1 MLKQLQVAS
10 QLRCVSV
17 RTSLMLHVM
26 HVMHARCGST
36 CGREGLK
43 GKVMHVM
50 PGAISRPEVAW
61 LLEDPALRP
70 CLPLRPTSQSCMAVQ
85 AMQGFNSLIP
95 SQVCTAEILSSPEP
109 W

>member
-1 MLKQLQVAS
+1 MSPMLHF
-10 QLRCVSV
+10 
-17 RTSLMLHVM
+17 MHVM
-26 HVMHARCGST
+26 HVQCGST

-70 CLPLRPTSQSCMAVQ
+70 CLRLHPTSQSCMAVQ
-85 AMQGFNSLIP
+85 AIQGFNSLKP
-95 SQVCTAEILSSPEP
+95 SQVSMAEFLSSPEP